1 MASTTC
7 SLKWLDE
14 LQHEILVSWSSIS
27 LCKTLWPN
35 TNAIKIWYSKLCYV
49 KHSKLYV
56 QFIYEADLSKFSSI
70 SVLSQAELGMQI
82 KTQLNWD
89 QNCIFAEL
97 NELDVKS
104 AMFDIAEFW
113 VSDFE
118 SISLYI

>member
-1 MASTTC
+1 
-7 SLKWLDE
+7 
-14 LQHEILVSWSSIS
+14 
-27 LCKTLWPN
+27 
-35 TNAIKIWYSKLCYV
+35 
-49 KHSKLYV
+49 
-56 QFIYEADLSKFSSI
+56 
-70 SVLSQAELGMQI
+70 MQI

-118 SISLYI
+118 SISISFSEYQFLGKRGCGV

>member
-1 MASTTC
+1 M
-7 SLKWLDE
+7 
-14 LQHEILVSWSSIS
+14 I
-27 LCKTLWPN
+27 
-35 TNAIKIWYSKLCYV
+35 NAHKIWYSKLCYV

-118 SISLYI
+118 SINQSSNILQIVTKSTVFSS

>member
-1 MASTTC
+1 M
-7 SLKWLDE
+7 
-14 LQHEILVSWSSIS
+14 LV
-27 LCKTLWPN
+27 KVVTY
-35 TNAIKIWYSKLCYV
+35 AHKIWYSKLCYV

-118 SISLYI
+118 SISMSKSCLN

>member
-1 MASTTC
+1 
-7 SLKWLDE
+7 
-14 LQHEILVSWSSIS
+14 
-27 LCKTLWPN
+27 
-35 TNAIKIWYSKLCYV
+35 
-49 KHSKLYV
+49 
-56 QFIYEADLSKFSSI
+56 
-70 SVLSQAELGMQI
+70 MQI

-118 SISLYI
+118 SVSINSQTHTAVAYIFHFTELDKLTSQLETKEKKIKESDSSIYCAKEEIQNLNRRIAEAETQLKINEQNFGPKAAALTKESAK

>member
-1 MASTTC
+1 
-7 SLKWLDE
+7 
-14 LQHEILVSWSSIS
+14 
-27 LCKTLWPN
+27 
-35 TNAIKIWYSKLCYV
+35 
-49 KHSKLYV
+49 
-56 QFIYEADLSKFSSI
+56 
-70 SVLSQAELGMQI
+70 MQI

-118 SISLYI
+118 SISPSLSLFLAKEIYAKSIRKEWQMPN

>member
-1 MASTTC
+1 
-7 SLKWLDE
+7 
-14 LQHEILVSWSSIS
+14 
-27 LCKTLWPN
+27 
-35 TNAIKIWYSKLCYV
+35 
-49 KHSKLYV
+49 
-56 QFIYEADLSKFSSI
+56 
-70 SVLSQAELGMQI
+70 MQI

-118 SISLYI
+118 SIILRFCPVQIAGFAAQITDL